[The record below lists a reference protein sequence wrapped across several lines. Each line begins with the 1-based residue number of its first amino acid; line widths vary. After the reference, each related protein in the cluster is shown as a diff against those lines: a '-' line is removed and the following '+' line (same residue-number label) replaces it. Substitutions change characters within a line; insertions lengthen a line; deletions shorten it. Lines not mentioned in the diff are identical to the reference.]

1 MNIHDR
7 GVVDCGALMEATTV
21 KEKGNQFFKDKD
33 YVQAAVCYTEALQLS
48 SAVVDEE
55 PKERCIYL
63 KNRAACFLKMKEY
76 EKALE
81 DCVSALSLVSSDTK
95 ALYRYAQ
102 ALEGIGKEA
111 ESLVQLKKLLS
122 INPRNK
128 EANEMARRLM
138 VSLKKQSEQFHS
150 TNSLVEE
157 MYKTLSDP
165 QAPLERRVQSA
176 KNMAILSREE
186 GGAQQ
191 LFQSG
196 GVARLIPYLESDSP
210 DLVNHV
216 LQVFVGLSIGNKS
229 RATSVLEILTLEKL
243 STYLSSTHINIGMS
257 AVTILK
263 EVLLSTIVTKQPV
276 KDQSN
281 AKDTAEDENESVTK
295 QQLDTPFVLPLIQF
309 IFLSLASYDILGDT
323 RDGILELFV
332 KTIPHSNMANLYVKE
347 KLVEHVLQ
355 VASHTWQDMEELQK
369 DKEVVRLPV
378 SADCR
383 MNVSM
388 VLSSLYE
395 HIQGKD
401 EKDLR
406 DLFKQQ
412 CSTFVLLHAQQSDL
426 LSQLGTM
433 AALAALLQGVVEVG
447 NEVISKEE
455 SILKLAVALATS
467 PIITS
472 QAVAVEAITLAASD
486 KSRCQEIMTQ
496 GLPALKELYHSS
508 DDRIQV
514 RALVGLCK
522 LGSSGGSNVNAKPF
536 SDGANV
542 KLEKTC
548 RRFLVSSK
556 KEDNLKK
563 WAAEGIAFLSL
574 DAEVKEALI
583 QDKPALQ
590 VLFKLAESSDKS
602 LLYGIASIFVNLT
615 NSYDKPER
623 NAELEELGKFAG
635 ENIPKEHEFDGPDYV
650 KNRVDTLLKAGII
663 QALSGLIVCNSK
675 AIREQV
681 ARVFLALTVEVSN
694 RGPVIQQGGVK
705 NLILLASENS
715 EKGQLIASQALAKI
729 GITNNPQLAFPGQR
743 AIEVVRPFVRLLKS
757 ENGLQQFEGLMALTN
772 LASLSDEI
780 RQRINR
786 EGAVPIMEGLMFEEQ
801 TLIRRASTEALCNMI
816 QLEEVHKRFY
826 GDDLERVKLWTLFS
840 GEEDV
845 GLARAASG
853 GLAQLSHDPKLC
865 SKIMEVKSSLEILKE
880 LVTNENQELQYRGI
894 YIIANLIEASQD
906 IAAKLLEGELLD
918 ILMAYLQGD
927 FPPNVKNQ
935 AERGLKKAVEY
946 GLIMPNPGLHE
957 STTS

>member
-1 MNIHDR
+1 MKG
-7 GVVDCGALMEATTV
+7 GVVKCFALMEATTV
-21 KEKGNQFFKDKD
+21 KERGNQFFKDKD
-33 YVQAAVCYTEALQLS
+33 YVQAAACYTEAIQLS
-48 SAVVDEE
+48 SAVVDGE
-55 PKERCIYL
+55 PKERCIYF

-76 EKALE
+76 EKALD
-81 DCVSALSLVSSDTK
+81 DCVSALSIVSSDTK

-102 ALEGIGKEA
+102 ALEGMGKEA

-122 INPRNK
+122 IDPRNK
-128 EANEMARRLM
+128 DANEMARQLM
-138 VSLKKQSEQFHS
+138 VSLKKQSEQFRS
-150 TNSLVEE
+150 TDSLVEE

-191 LFQSG
+191 LFQAG

-210 DLVNHV
+210 ELVNHV

-229 RATSVLEILTLEKL
+229 RATAVLEILTLERL
-243 STYLSSTHINIGMS
+243 STHLSSIHSNIGMS
-257 AVTILK
+257 TVAILK
-263 EVLLSTIVTKQPV
+263 EVLLSTITIKQPV
-276 KDQSN
+276 KDQSS
-281 AKDTAEDENESVTK
+281 AKDTAEDENESVAK
-295 QQLDTPFVLPLIQF
+295 QQLDTPFILPLIQF

-332 KTIPHSNMANLYVKE
+332 KTIPQPYMASLYVKE
-347 KLVEHVLQ
+347 KLVEHALQ
-355 VASHTWQDMEELQK
+355 VATHTWHDMEGLQN
-369 DKEVVRLPV
+369 DKKVVRLPV
-378 SADCR
+378 SSDCR

-406 DLFKQQ
+406 DLFKEQ
-412 CSTFVLLHAQQSDL
+412 CSTFILLHALQSDL

-433 AALAALLQGVVEVG
+433 AALAALLQGVVEIG
-447 NEVISKEE
+447 NEIISKEE
-455 SILKLAVALATS
+455 TILKLAVTLATS
-467 PIITS
+467 PTISS

-508 DDRIQV
+508 DDRVQV

-522 LGSSGGSNVNAKPF
+522 LGSSGGTNVNSKPF
-536 SDGANV
+536 ADGANV

-548 RRFLVSSK
+548 RKFLMSSK
-556 KEDNLKK
+556 KEENLKK

-623 NAELEELGKFAG
+623 NPELEELGKFAG

-650 KNRVDTLLKAGII
+650 KNRVDTLLKIGVI

-715 EKGQLIASQALAKI
+715 EKGLLIASQALAKI

-743 AIEVVRPFVRLLKS
+743 AIEVVRPLVRLLKS

-780 RQRINR
+780 RQRIYR
-786 EGAVPIMEGLMFEEQ
+786 EGAIPIMEGLMFEERE
-801 TLIRRASTEALCNMI
+801 LIRRASTEALCNMI

-845 GLARAASG
+845 ALALAASG

-880 LVTNENQELQYRGI
+880 LVTNENQELQYRGM
-894 YIIANLIEASQD
+894 YILANLIEASQD

-918 ILMAYLQGD
+918 ILVAYLQGD

-946 GLIMPNPGLHE
+946 GLIMPNPDL
-957 STTS
+957 STS

>member
-1 MNIHDR
+1 MIR

-33 YVQAAVCYTEALQLS
+33 YVQAAACYTEALQLS
-48 SAVVDEE
+48 SAVVDGE
-55 PKERCIYL
+55 PKERCIYF

-102 ALEGIGKEA
+102 ALEGMGKEA

-122 INPRNK
+122 IDPRNK

-191 LFQSG
+191 LFQAG

-243 STYLSSTHINIGMS
+243 STYLSSTRINIGMS

-263 EVLLSTIVTKQPV
+263 EILLSTIATKQPV

-295 QQLDTPFVLPLIQF
+295 QQLDTPFILPLIQF

-332 KTIPHSNMANLYVKE
+332 KTIPHSNMASLYVKE

-369 DKEVVRLPV
+369 DKEIVRLPV

-395 HIQGKD
+395 RIRGKD

-412 CSTFVLLHAQQSDL
+412 CSTFILLHAQQSDL

-433 AALAALLQGVVEVG
+433 ASLAALLQGVVEVG
-447 NEVISKEE
+447 NEIISKEE
-455 SILKLAVALATS
+455 SILKLAVSLATS
-467 PIITS
+467 STISS
-472 QAVAVEAITLAASD
+472 QAVAVEAIALAASD

-548 RRFLVSSK
+548 RQFLVSSK

-623 NAELEELGKFAG
+623 NPELEELGKFAG

-715 EKGQLIASQALAKI
+715 EKGQHIASQALAKI

-743 AIEVVRPFVRLLKS
+743 AIEVVRPLVRLLKS

-780 RQRINR
+780 RQHIYR
-786 EGAVPIMEGLMFEEQ
+786 EGAIPIMEGLMFEEQ
-801 TLIRRASTEALCNMI
+801 ELIRRASTEALCNMI

-880 LVTNENQELQYRGI
+880 LVTNENQELQYRGM

-935 AERGLKKAVEY
+935 VERGLKKAVEY
-946 GLIMPNPGLHE
+946 GLIMPNPDIHE